1 MKGNSTYVNKSL
13 DRALRLLDLFGDSR
27 GSLTASEIAEL
38 LGTTRATIYPT
49 LHTLMSHGY
58 LDRDQQ
64 GHFVLGMKIVERSGQ
79 KLADLDVRSIAQ
91 EPLRNLARRL
101 NANAHLATLHG
112 NEVLYLERE
121 QGRPAVILRE
131 VVGRRISPHCT
142 ALGKVL
148 LAFLPTADC
157 SRIAHELEYTANTP
171 HTITDPAEFLEAL
184 EAVRRNGYALE
195 IEEFHLGSACIA
207 APVRAHDGRVIAAIS
222 VSMAVTELSEHGPET
237 WATVIVDSANEI
249 SMELGHPGPL
259 TGSNGKGGD
268 RRPDSSAR
276 PRRCI
281 HAPAGTCDQK
291 QGGIE
296 HA

>member
-1 MKGNSTYVNKSL
+1 MRSNSTYVNKSL
-13 DRALRLLDLFGDSR
+13 DRALHLLDLFTDSR
-27 GSLTASEIAEL
+27 SALTASQIADL

-58 LDRDQQ
+58 LDRDRQ
-64 GHFVLGMKIVERSGQ
+64 GRFVLGMKIVERSGQ
-79 KLADLDVRSIAQ
+79 KLADLDVRNTAQ
-91 EPLRNLARRL
+91 EPLRRLARRL

-131 VVGRRISPHCT
+131 VVGRRVSPHCT
-142 ALGKVL
+142 ALGKAL
-148 LAFLPTADC
+148 LAFLPATDC
-157 SRIAHELEYTANTP
+157 SRIAWELNYTANTP
-171 HTITDPAEFLEAL
+171 HTITDPAGFQNAL

-222 VSMAVTELSEHGPET
+222 VSMAVTELSEQGPEAL
-237 WATVIVDSANEI
+237 ATVIVDTANEI
-249 SMELGHPGPL
+249 SMELGYSGPP
-259 TGSNGKGGD
+259 TGSKGKGGD

-276 PRRCI
+276 LRRCI

-296 HA
+296 YA

>member
-1 MKGNSTYVNKSL
+1 MEGDSTYVNKSL
-13 DRALRLLDLFGDSR
+13 DRALRLLDLFNDSE
-27 GSLTASEIAEL
+27 SALTASDIAER

-49 LHTLMSHGY
+49 LHTLAAHGY
-58 LDRDQQ
+58 LNRDQQ

-79 KLADLDVRSIAQ
+79 KLADLDVRNIAQ
-91 EPLRNLARRL
+91 EPLRGLARRL

-112 NEVLYLERE
+112 NEVLYLDRE

-131 VVGRRISPHCT
+131 VIGRRVSPHCT
-142 ALGKVL
+142 ALGKAL
-148 LAFLPTADC
+148 LAFLPAADC
-157 SRIAHELEYTANTP
+157 TRIVRDLNYTAYTP
-171 HTITDPAEFLEAL
+171 HTITTLEALLAAL
-184 EAVRRNGYALE
+184 EAVRRTGYALE

-222 VSMAVTELSEHGPET
+222 VSMAATDLTEQGPET
-237 WATVIVDSANEI
+237 LAAIIVNTAHEI
-249 SMELGHPGPL
+249 SAQLGYPGS
-259 TGSNGKGGD
+259 TAGSKGKGGD

-276 PRRCI
+276 PRRCV